1 MSLCSEEEDG
11 AAKILVFAKPI
22 DNFCASLHYDRIV
35 DHCTRND
42 SAVLCHS
49 EHPKGTVEAS
59 IQLYLQSKVSIN
71 SPGYHPLVNVTF
83 TTNSGVNAT
92 VHFSVGTFVP
102 VGGCC
107 TSNYLE
113 FIAVDNGSPGGS
125 QSLGCGGETSQVKTG
140 VLVVVSCFGRLS
152 FSPGTHSVSLVLFGA
167 GPFTVEHGPS
177 TALLLEFD

>member
-1 MSLCSEEEDG
+1 VRRRFLYSPNRSTIFVLLCITIVSLTIVPETIAQSSVTPNTPK
-11 AAKILVFAKPI
+11 AQLKPVY
-22 DNFCASLHYDRIV
+22 S
-35 DHCTRND
+35 
-42 SAVLCHS
+42 
-49 EHPKGTVEAS
+49 
-59 IQLYLQSKVSIN
+59 YLQSEVSIN

-107 TSNYLE
+107 ASNYLE

>member
-59 IQLYLQSKVSIN
+59 IQLSPVRSEHQLARVSSSRECDIHYKFWSQCN
-71 SPGYHPLVNVTF
+71 CSFQRGYVR
-83 TTNSGVNAT
+83 
-92 VHFSVGTFVP
+92 
-102 VGGCC
+102 
-107 TSNYLE
+107 
-113 FIAVDNGSPGGS
+113 
-125 QSLGCGGETSQVKTG
+125 TG
-140 VLVVVSCFGRLS
+140 WGMLCL
-152 FSPGTHSVSLVLFGA
+152 
-167 GPFTVEHGPS
+167 
-177 TALLLEFD
+177 